1 MFYVIFISIPIQLIV
16 FWKLCGVALLVR
28 EVVVM
33 NLSALN
39 KYRRNRIRYWR
50 VCDFLHVLHIDLKFA
65 VPFAFHLPSMDFTDY
80 AHPSTGFLMLAVLIL
95 WMVKIPSIRYSAPWQ
110 PPWVAWRLFWRVSSP
125 RSPGI
130 MILSLSASNGMRMNI
145 IFLTITVEKDCV
157 LQCCGMMVLLCHI
170 RRYWED

>member
-1 MFYVIFISIPIQLIV
+1 MSFSLAFPYNQSY

-28 EVVVM
+28 EEVVL
-33 NLSALN
+33 NFSALN
-39 KYRRNRIRYWR
+39 KYHRNRIRYWR
-50 VCDFLHVLHIDLKFA
+50 VCDFLHVLHTDLKFT

-80 AHPSTGFLMLAVLIL
+80 VHPSTGFLMQVVLIL
-95 WMVKIPSIRYSAPWQ
+95 WMVKFPSIQYSAPWQ
-110 PPWVAWRLFWRVSSP
+110 PPWVALKLFWRVSSP

-130 MILSLSASNGMRMNI
+130 MTLSLFASNGMRMNI
-145 IFLTITVEKDCV
+145 IFLTMMVEKDCV